1 MSPGATFERVY
12 RALKEQVGTARY
24 AAGQSLEPAAL
35 SHDLNASIT
44 PVRDALH
51 RLVGEGLVEA
61 PRGDGFRVPAV
72 TEVGLRHLYRW
83 NGALLDLA
91 VRSRHANRLPEPERS
106 GAVNPVEA
114 TEMLFLAIAAWT
126 ANPEHS
132 AAVARLN
139 DRLRPIRWTE
149 AALMSGLDDELDAI
163 ADRVRGATPPLLRRS
178 LSAYHRRRDR
188 LVGELVATLVAPRPG
203 GTL

>member
-12 RALKEQVGTARY
+12 LALKEQLGTARY

-61 PRGDGFRVPAV
+61 PRGDGFRVPPV

-83 NGALLDLA
+83 NGALLELA
-91 VRSRHANRLPEPERS
+91 VRSRHAGRVPESEAPDR
-106 GAVNPVEA
+106 ANPVEA
-114 TEMLFLAIAAWT
+114 TEALFLSIAAWT
-126 ANPEHS
+126 GNHEHP

-139 DRLRPIRWTE
+139 DRLRPVRWTE
-149 AALMSGLDDELDAI
+149 AALTAAPGDELDAI
-163 ADRVRGATPPLLRRS
+163 ADLMRASAPPLLRRS
-178 LSAYHRRRDR
+178 LAAYHRRRER
-188 LVGELVATLVAPRPG
+188 AP
-203 GTL
+203 